1 MSGIVGANKKKF
13 PKQDC
18 RNRSYQS
25 IKHLQTRKY
34 QSDVSNDNLVK
45 RLEGVEMLIEKKYK
59 FKSSRVFSMQFI
71 QSGGNLQL

>member
-13 PKQDC
+13 PKQHSAEIEV
-18 RNRSYQS
+18 NQS

-45 RLEGVEMLIEKKYK
+45 RLEDVEM
-59 FKSSRVFSMQFI
+59 
-71 QSGGNLQL
+71 